1 MTIHV
6 KPHLEAVLKAQ
17 VDAGNFA
24 DVEAALEAAILA
36 LDDPLA
42 EDGDLSDADAD
53 WVKPLLDEAE
63 ADFAAGRSLSHD
75 EVLALLQKERA
86 ER

>member
-17 VDAGNFA
+17 VDAGHYP

-36 LDDPLA
+36 LHADIDDDDIA
-42 EDGDLSDADAD
+42 
-53 WVKPLLDEAE
+53 WVKPLIDEAE
-63 ADFAAGRSLSHD
+63 AEIAVKGTLSSE
-75 EVLALLQKERA
+75 EVQAHFEKRRA
-86 ER
+86 SR

>member
-17 VDAGNFA
+17 VDAGNF
-24 DVEAALEAAILA
+24 ENMEEALETAILA
-36 LDDPLA
+36 LEDAAGGDEDLA
-42 EDGDLSDADAD
+42 
-53 WVKPLLDEAE
+53 WMKPHLDEAE
-63 ADFAAGRSLSHD
+63 ADFAAGRTLSQD
-75 EVLALLQKERA
+75 EVKAYFAKRRA

>member
-17 VDAGNFA
+17 VDAGNFPN
-24 DVEAALEAAILA
+24 VEAALEAAILA
-36 LDDPLA
+36 LDDPSA
-42 EDGDLSDADAD
+42 EDGDLTDADAE

-63 ADFAAGRSLSHD
+63 ADIAVNGTLSED
-75 EVLALLQKERA
+75 EVWARLKERRA
-86 ER
+86 NR